1 MHAKELKGN
10 EYGKKQKYSYFQV
23 MILEVPK
30 YSTRTPLEVIKNV
43 IKLSGYKI
51 ILKQSLAFLF
61 TNSRNMVS
69 SIDMHFWKTNMFT
82 FWV

>member
-1 MHAKELKGN
+1 MYAKELKGY

-23 MILEVPK
+23 MIWEVPK
-30 YSTRTPLEVIKNV
+30 DSTRTLLEIIKNV
-43 IKLSGYKI
+43 YKLSGYKI

-61 TNSRNMVS
+61 TSSRNVVS
-69 SIDMHFWKTNMFT
+69 SIDMSFWKTNMFT

>member
-1 MHAKELKGN
+1 MHAK

-23 MILEVPK
+23 MIWEVPK
-30 YSTRTPLEVIKNV
+30 DSTRTLLEIIKNV
-43 IKLSGYKI
+43 YKLSGYKI

-61 TNSRNMVS
+61 ASSRNVVS
-69 SIDMHFWKTNMFT
+69 SIDMSFWKTNMFT